1 MMNSTRRH
9 DSLIPL
15 SHEHHHA
22 LVLCLRIHRGLEE
35 SNAGEAWL
43 RSMAEKTA
51 GFFASDLR
59 RHFEVEEEVLFPA
72 MECLPEASAL
82 LAELLDEH
90 RALERLIAG
99 LPQLSGSGLE
109 GTLRQFADLL
119 KGHIRKEEN
128 RLFPLFENLLSP
140 ELADQIGGEIQAR
153 RQ

>member
-1 MMNSTRRH
+1 MNSTRRH

-35 SNAGEAWL
+35 SSADEAWL

-59 RHFEVEEEVLFPA
+59 PHFEVEEGVLFPA
-72 MECLPEASAL
+72 MESLPQASAL

-90 RALERLIAG
+90 RALEGLIASLRQ
-99 LPQLSGSGLE
+99 LPGSGLE
-109 GTLRQFADLL
+109 ETLRQFADLL

-128 RLFPLFENLLSP
+128 QLFPLFETLLSP
-140 ELADQIGGEIQAR
+140 ELADRIGREMQAR